1 MSSTG
6 RHKTIG
12 GVPPRRAAAAA
23 SVFMTRGRV
32 RPGMPEE
39 VLFESESRR
48 SREEIAAYLRTVA
61 DSLDAGNAITLTRGD
76 ESTTLEPPARPTFE
90 VKAEREGPAD
100 GPGEL
105 SVEFELEWDEDG
117 GEETADGDLQIE

>member
-1 MSSTG
+1 
-6 RHKTIG
+6 
-12 GVPPRRAAAAA
+12 
-23 SVFMTRGRV
+23 
-32 RPGMPEE
+32 MPEE

-61 DSLDAGNAITLTRGD
+61 DSLDAGDAITLRRGD

-90 VKAEREGPAD
+90 VKAEREGPAE

-117 GEETADGDLQIE
+117 GESGADGDLEIE